1 MQYLFLYMH
10 DASGEP
16 GFTAVWILNKHSH
29 HSHGTPCRMLATPL
43 ANMFSSA
50 TIFHVLELSSHVD
63 YERKYSNDKLIAEM
77 SDLQIP
83 GSC

>member
-1 MQYLFLYMH
+1 M
-10 DASGEP
+10 AP
-16 GFTAVWILNKHSH
+16 
-29 HSHGTPCRMLATPL
+29 PCRMLATPL